1 MQVIS
6 IDIMLERFINYI
18 NSKRLF
24 SPLDTLVVAVSGGVD
39 SVVLV
44 NLFRQTNFRFVIAHM
59 NFNLREKDSER
70 DELFVRNLAGEAG
83 VPVFVKN
90 VNTIEYATTN
100 KLSIQETARVLRYE
114 WFELLRQE
122 QVKES
127 LVASDGGSALIVTA
141 HHLDDSVE
149 TMMMNFFRGTGI
161 TGLRGILPVQGKI
174 VRPLLCFTKDEIV
187 SYAKSRELNWV
198 EDVSN
203 QQDKYT
209 RNYFR
214 NNVIPM
220 IRKTYPQV
228 NQNLYNN
235 LARFND
241 AFILYRETVDKNIKK
256 LVVVVGSELHIP
268 VLKLKKMPAKET
280 ILFEIIQN
288 YGFTA
293 SQVPQVI
300 SLMDGETGKQVL
312 SEKFRVIKNRNWL
325 IIAPVQQEDTG
336 YVVIEPEDDMV
347 SFEKGTLKIR
357 RQFKNTIRF
366 RSDRPDIPEQSSP
379 AIAMLDAKKIQ
390 FPLLL
395 RRWKNG
401 DYFYPLGMKKK
412 KKIGRFLID
421 TKLSKT
427 EKESLWVIES
437 DKKIIWLVGIRIDDR
452 FKITESTTEVISV
465 TGN

>member
-1 MQVIS
+1 MPVIS
-6 IDIMLERFINYI
+6 INMMLERFINYI
-18 NSKRLF
+18 NSRRLF
-24 SPLDTLVVAVSGGVD
+24 SPLDTLVVAVSGGID

-44 NLFRQTNFRFVIAHM
+44 NLFRQTSFRFVIAHM

-70 DELFVRNLAGEAG
+70 DELFVRNLAREAG
-83 VPVFVKN
+83 APVFVKN
-90 VNTIEYATTN
+90 VDTVGYATAN

-114 WFELLRQE
+114 WFELLRQDL
-122 QVKES
+122 VKES
-127 LVASDGGSALIVTA
+127 SVASDGGSALIVTA

-174 VRPLLCFTKDEIV
+174 VRPLLCFTKEEIV
-187 SYAKSRELNWV
+187 SYAKSRELTWV

-220 IRKTYPQV
+220 IQRTYPQV

-241 AFILYRETVDKNIKK
+241 AFILYRESIDKNIRK
-256 LVVVVGSELHIP
+256 LVVVEGSELHIP
-268 VLKLKKMPAKET
+268 VLKLRKMPAKET

-293 SQVPQVI
+293 SQVPQVM

-312 SEKFRVIKNRNWL
+312 SDKFRVIKNRNWL

-336 YVVIEPEDDMV
+336 YVVIEPEDDKV
-347 SFEKGTLKIR
+347 TFEKGVLKIR
-357 RQFKNTIRF
+357 RQ
-366 RSDRPDIPEQSSP
+366 
-379 AIAMLDAKKIQ
+379 
-390 FPLLL
+390 
-395 RRWKNG
+395 
-401 DYFYPLGMKKK
+401 
-412 KKIGRFLID
+412 
-421 TKLSKT
+421 
-427 EKESLWVIES
+427 
-437 DKKIIWLVGIRIDDR
+437 
-452 FKITESTTEVISV
+452 
-465 TGN
+465 